1 MKIMDEMI
9 IDHTPLA
16 DRYLKIYN
24 KKYNNYIKNV
34 KSNTNIYKS
43 ALPKVWT
50 LGIKPLFNQ
59 IGFGLSKPLPKIFL
73 KKDRFIKYYS

>member
-9 IDHTPLA
+9 IDHTLLA
-16 DRYLKIYN
+16 DRYSKIYD

-43 ALPKVWT
+43 ALPK
-50 LGIKPLFNQ
+50 I
-59 IGFGLSKPLPKIFL
+59 
-73 KKDRFIKYYS
+73 

>member
-16 DRYLKIYN
+16 DRYSKIYN
-24 KKYNNYIKNV
+24 KKCYNYIKNV

-43 ALPKVWT
+43 ELPKV
-50 LGIKPLFNQ
+50 
-59 IGFGLSKPLPKIFL
+59 
-73 KKDRFIKYYS
+73 